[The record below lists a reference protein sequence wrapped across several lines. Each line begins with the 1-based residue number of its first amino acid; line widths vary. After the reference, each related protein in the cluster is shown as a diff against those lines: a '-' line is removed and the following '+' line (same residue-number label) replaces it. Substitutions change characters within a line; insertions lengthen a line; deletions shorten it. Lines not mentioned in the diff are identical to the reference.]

1 MSRTGLDVVL
11 RRLLT
16 DFAFREAYRRHP
28 LDALTGLVLRG
39 TALTEIEIQSL
50 VSVDPARWL
59 QLAEQTDP
67 ARHAVPASSTSQA
80 GGAHSSRSAG
90 DLTRRH

>member
-1 MSRTGLDVVL
+1 MSRTGLDAVL

-28 LDALTGLVLRG
+28 LDALTQLALRG
-39 TALTEIEIQSL
+39 ITLTELEVQSL
-50 VSVDPARWL
+50 ISIDPERWVR
-59 QLAEQTDP
+59 LAEQTDP
-67 ARHAVPASSTSQA
+67 ARHAVPAPVALRA
-80 GGAHSSRSAG
+80 GGVTFSHSAG